1 MIPKGGEVL
10 FVSLLL
16 KDINF
21 CLFDLWVF
29 IFVYIFAYCYCV
41 NKNDTK
47 MKTGKKHIIL
57 YVILLLLVFV
67 SCSDRRTVI
76 GVSQCSDDIWR
87 QKVNREI
94 KIGQYQYKNVD
105 VVFASA
111 DNNGQRQARQI
122 DSLVKA
128 KVDLLVVAPSDVKT
142 VAPAIERAYRAGIP
156 VILYDR
162 RIESTHYTAYIGTDN
177 VAIGK
182 EVADYLAHQLQG
194 RGTVVEITGERGST
208 PVADRHRGFMQGMK
222 AFPQIQVVTLEGD
235 WNLAGA
241 KKLMRQYMDAG
252 KPVDAV
258 FGHNDAEAWGAQQA
272 AKEKNRE
279 KQMLFVGIDGLPG
292 ENQGVDLVDK
302 GVMTASYIYPTK
314 GETIVPLAMNILQGK
329 PYKRMNY
336 FQSALVTAENA
347 KLIDMQYKEI
357 EGQTADLN
365 TIYSSI
371 NEYMKMYRWQKIIS
385 ILAVAVVVLLLIMIF
400 YRRKVR
406 REKEKL
412 NEQRKQMADDKIAF
426 FTNVSHQLRTPL
438 TLVSGPLNRLMQA
451 DNYTEEQKMLLQV
464 VSRNVGQL
472 ETLTADVLNFKE
484 QVDAMNQASTDEA
497 CEKELSQHVLRDSRH
512 QMLLQQ
518 DVEEL
523 STILIVDD
531 NEDIRSYLRVLLAG
545 QYYVIEASDG
555 QNGLRLAKESVPDL
569 IVSDVM
575 MPVMD
580 GLTFCSKIKEDEV
593 TSHIPVILLTA
604 RSDESQRIEGYEH
617 GADAYITKP
626 FNDHLLLVRISNLL
640 QARRQKKN
648 DEAKQ
653 MLSAEDIQTDEPGER
668 MFLERFKKAAK
679 SHIGDAN
686 LRMDDLGSELS
697 LSKVQMYRKVKAL
710 TGKTPAEVLR
720 EMRMQKAYSL
730 LKQTDKTISEVAAE
744 VGFAIPGY
752 FSACFKKQ
760 FGINPTELRD

>member
-1 MIPKGGEVL
+1 
-10 FVSLLL
+10 
-16 KDINF
+16 
-21 CLFDLWVF
+21 
-29 IFVYIFAYCYCV
+29 
-41 NKNDTK
+41 
-47 MKTGKKHIIL
+47 MKTRKKHIIL

-76 GVSQCSDDIWR
+76 GVSQCSDDLWR

-162 RIESTHYTAYIGTDN
+162 MIESTHYTAYIGTDN

-292 ENQGVDLVDK
+292 ENQGVDLVAK

-314 GETIVPLAMNILQGK
+314 GEAIVPLAMNILQGK

-357 EGQTADLN
+357 EGQTVNLN
-365 TIYSSI
+365 AIYSSI
-371 NEYMKMYRWQKIIS
+371 NDYMKMYRWQKIIS

-412 NEQRKQMADDKIAF
+412 NKQRKQMADEKIAF

-451 DNYTEEQKMLLQV
+451 DNYTDEQKMLLQV

-472 ETLTADVLNFKE
+472 ETLTADVLNFKD
-484 QVDAMNQASTDEA
+484 QVDAMNQATADEA
-497 CEKELSQHVLRDSRH
+497 SEKELSQHVLRDSRH

-679 SHIGDAN
+679 LHIGDAN

>member
-1 MIPKGGEVL
+1 M
-10 FVSLLL
+10 
-16 KDINF
+16 
-21 CLFDLWVF
+21 WVF

-76 GVSQCSDDIWR
+76 GVSQCSDDLWR

-162 RIESTHYTAYIGTDN
+162 MIESTHYTAYIGTDN

-292 ENQGVDLVDK
+292 ENQGVDLVAK

-314 GETIVPLAMNILQGK
+314 GEAIVPLAMNILQGK

-336 FQSALVTAENA
+336 FQSALVTGENA

-357 EGQTADLN
+357 EDQTADLN

-371 NEYMKMYRWQKIIS
+371 NEYMKMYRWQKIIN
-385 ILAVAVVVLLLIMIF
+385 ILAVAVVLLLLIMIF

-472 ETLTADVLNFKE
+472 ENLTADVLNFKE
-484 QVDAMNQASTDEA
+484 QVDAMNQASADEA

-523 STILIVDD
+523 STILVVDD

-604 RSDESQRIEGYEH
+604 RSEESQRIEGYEH

-626 FNDHLLLVRISNLL
+626 FSDHLLLVRISNLL
-640 QARRQKKN
+640 QARRQRKN

>member
-1 MIPKGGEVL
+1 
-10 FVSLLL
+10 
-16 KDINF
+16 
-21 CLFDLWVF
+21 
-29 IFVYIFAYCYCV
+29 
-41 NKNDTK
+41 

-57 YVILLLLVFV
+57 YVVLFVAPLV

-122 DSLVKA
+122 DSLVKT

-162 RIESTHYTAYIGTDN
+162 MIESTHYTAYIGTDN

-272 AKEKNRE
+272 AKEKNRD

-314 GETIVPLAMNILQGK
+314 GEAIVPLAMNILQGK

-357 EGQTADLN
+357 EGQTANLN
-365 TIYSSI
+365 AIYSSI
-371 NEYMKMYRWQKIIS
+371 NDYMKMYRWQKIIS

-412 NEQRKQMADDKIAF
+412 NKQRKQMADEKIAF
-426 FTNVSHQLRTPL
+426 FTNASHQLRTPL
-438 TLVSGPLNRLMQA
+438 TLVSGPLSQLMKD
-451 DNYTEEQKMLLQV
+451 DNYTDEQKMLLQV

-472 ETLTADVLNFKE
+472 ETLTADVLNFKD
-484 QVDAMNQASTDEA
+484 QVDVMNLASTDEA
-497 CEKELSQHVLRDSRH
+497 SEKELSQHVLRDSRH

-523 STILIVDD
+523 STILVVDD
-531 NEDIRSYLRVLLAG
+531 NEDIRTYLRVLLSDH
-545 QYYVIEASDG
+545 YYVIEASDG

-604 RSDESQRIEGYEH
+604 RSEESQRIEGYEH
-617 GADAYITKP
+617 GADAYLTKP
-626 FNDHLLLVRISNLL
+626 FSAHLLLARISNLL
-640 QARRQKKN
+640 QARRQRKN
-648 DEAKQ
+648 MDAKNV
-653 MLSAEDIQTDEPGER
+653 LSAEFIQAEAPGER
-668 MFLERFKKAAK
+668 MFLERFKKVAK
-679 SHIGDAN
+679 SHIGNAN

-720 EMRMQKAYSL
+720 EMRMQKPIRS
-730 LKQTDKTISEVAAE
+730 
-744 VGFAIPGY
+744 
-752 FSACFKKQ
+752 
-760 FGINPTELRD
+760 

>member
-1 MIPKGGEVL
+1 
-10 FVSLLL
+10 
-16 KDINF
+16 
-21 CLFDLWVF
+21 
-29 IFVYIFAYCYCV
+29 
-41 NKNDTK
+41 

-76 GVSQCSDDIWR
+76 GVSQCSDDLWR

-162 RIESTHYTAYIGTDN
+162 MIESTHYTAYIGTDN

-272 AKEKNRE
+272 AKEKNSE

-292 ENQGVDLVDK
+292 ENQGVDLVAK

-314 GETIVPLAMNILQGK
+314 GEAIVPLAMNILQGK

-464 VSRNVGQL
+464 VLRNVGQL

-604 RSDESQRIEGYEH
+604 RSEESQRIEGYEH

-626 FNDHLLLVRISNLL
+626 FSDHLLLVRISNLL
-640 QARRQKKN
+640 QARRQRKN

>member
-1 MIPKGGEVL
+1 
-10 FVSLLL
+10 
-16 KDINF
+16 
-21 CLFDLWVF
+21 
-29 IFVYIFAYCYCV
+29 
-41 NKNDTK
+41 
-47 MKTGKKHIIL
+47 MKTRKKHIIL
-57 YVILLLLVFV
+57 YVVLLLLVLV

-162 RIESTHYTAYIGTDN
+162 MIKSTHYTAYIGTDN

-272 AKEKNRE
+272 AKEKNRD

-314 GETIVPLAMNILQGK
+314 GENIVPLAMNILQGK

-357 EGQTADLN
+357 EGQTANLN
-365 TIYSSI
+365 AIYSSI
-371 NEYMKMYRWQKIIS
+371 NDYMKMYRWQKIIS

-484 QVDAMNQASTDEA
+484 QVDAMNQASADEA

-604 RSDESQRIEGYEH
+604 RSEESQRIEGYEH

-626 FNDHLLLVRISNLL
+626 FSDHLLLVRISNLL
-640 QARRQKKN
+640 QARRQRKN
-648 DEAKQ
+648 DEGKQ

>member
-1 MIPKGGEVL
+1 M
-10 FVSLLL
+10 
-16 KDINF
+16 
-21 CLFDLWVF
+21 WVF

-76 GVSQCSDDIWR
+76 GVSQCSDDLWR

-162 RIESTHYTAYIGTDN
+162 MIESTHYTAYIGTDN
-177 VAIGK
+177 VAIGR

-292 ENQGVDLVDK
+292 ENQGVDLVAK

-314 GETIVPLAMNILQGK
+314 GEAIVPLAMNILQGK

-357 EGQTADLN
+357 EDQTADLN

-472 ETLTADVLNFKE
+472 ENLTADVLNFKE
-484 QVDAMNQASTDEA
+484 QVDAMNQASADEA

-604 RSDESQRIEGYEH
+604 RSEESQRIEGYEH

-626 FNDHLLLVRISNLL
+626 FSDHLLLVRISNLL
-640 QARRQKKN
+640 QARRQRKN

>member
-1 MIPKGGEVL
+1 M
-10 FVSLLL
+10 
-16 KDINF
+16 
-21 CLFDLWVF
+21 WVF
-29 IFVYIFAYCYCV
+29 IFVYIFACCYCV

-67 SCSDRRTVI
+67 SCSDRRTMI
-76 GVSQCSDDIWR
+76 GVSQCSDDLWR

-162 RIESTHYTAYIGTDN
+162 MIESTHYTAYIGTDN

-314 GETIVPLAMNILQGK
+314 GEAIVPLAMNILQGK

-357 EGQTADLN
+357 EDQTADLN

-385 ILAVAVVVLLLIMIF
+385 ILAVAVVLLLLIMIF

-484 QVDAMNQASTDEA
+484 YVDAMNQASADEA

-593 TSHIPVILLTA
+593 TSHIPVILLSA
-604 RSDESQRIEGYEH
+604 RSEESQRIEGYEH

-626 FNDHLLLVRISNLL
+626 FSDHLLLVRISNLL
-640 QARRQKKN
+640 QARQQRKN

>member
-1 MIPKGGEVL
+1 
-10 FVSLLL
+10 
-16 KDINF
+16 
-21 CLFDLWVF
+21 
-29 IFVYIFAYCYCV
+29 
-41 NKNDTK
+41 

-57 YVILLLLVFV
+57 YVVLLLLVLV
-67 SCSDRRTVI
+67 SCSNRRTMI

-162 RIESTHYTAYIGTDN
+162 MIESTHYTAYIGTDN

-194 RGTVVEITGERGST
+194 RGTIVEITGERGST
-208 PVADRHRGFMQGMK
+208 PVADRHRGFMQVMK

-292 ENQGVDLVDK
+292 KNQGVDLVDK

-314 GETIVPLAMNILQGK
+314 GEAIVPLAMNILQGK

-357 EGQTADLN
+357 EDQTADLN

-385 ILAVAVVVLLLIMIF
+385 ILAVAVVLLLLIMIF

-472 ETLTADVLNFKE
+472 ETLTVDVLNFKD

-497 CEKELSQHVLRDSRH
+497 SEKELSQHVLRDSRH

-604 RSDESQRIEGYEH
+604 RSEESQRIEGYEH

-626 FNDHLLLVRISNLL
+626 FSDHLLLVRISNLL
-640 QARRQKKN
+640 QARRQRKN
-648 DEAKQ
+648 DEGKQ

>member
-1 MIPKGGEVL
+1 
-10 FVSLLL
+10 
-16 KDINF
+16 
-21 CLFDLWVF
+21 
-29 IFVYIFAYCYCV
+29 
-41 NKNDTK
+41 

-122 DSLVKA
+122 DSLVNA

-162 RIESTHYTAYIGTDN
+162 MIESTHYTAYIGTDN

-292 ENQGVDLVDK
+292 ENQGVDLVAK

-357 EGQTADLN
+357 EDQTADLN
-365 TIYSSI
+365 TIYLSI
-371 NEYMKMYRWQKIIS
+371 NEYMKMYRWQKIIN

-472 ETLTADVLNFKE
+472 ENLTADVLNFKE
-484 QVDAMNQASTDEA
+484 QVDAMNQASADEA

-604 RSDESQRIEGYEH
+604 RSEESQRIEGYEH

-626 FNDHLLLVRISNLL
+626 FSDHLLLVRISNLL
-640 QARRQKKN
+640 QARRQRKN

>member
-1 MIPKGGEVL
+1 M
-10 FVSLLL
+10 
-16 KDINF
+16 
-21 CLFDLWVF
+21 WVF

-76 GVSQCSDDIWR
+76 GVSQCSDDLWR
-87 QKVNREI
+87 QKVNCEI

-162 RIESTHYTAYIGTDN
+162 MIESTHYTAYIGTDN
-177 VAIGK
+177 VAIGR

-241 KKLMRQYMDAG
+241 KKLMLQYMDAG

-292 ENQGVDLVDK
+292 ENQGVDLVAK

-314 GETIVPLAMNILQGK
+314 GEAIVPLAMNILQGK

-357 EGQTADLN
+357 EDQTADLN

-371 NEYMKMYRWQKIIS
+371 NEYMKMYRWQKIIN
-385 ILAVAVVVLLLIMIF
+385 ILAVAVVLLLLIMIF

-484 QVDAMNQASTDEA
+484 QVDAMNQASADEA

-604 RSDESQRIEGYEH
+604 RSEESQRIEGYEH

-626 FNDHLLLVRISNLL
+626 FSDHLLLVRISNLL
-640 QARRQKKN
+640 QARRQRKN

>member
-1 MIPKGGEVL
+1 M
-10 FVSLLL
+10 
-16 KDINF
+16 
-21 CLFDLWVF
+21 WAF

-57 YVILLLLVFV
+57 YVVLLLLVLV

-122 DSLVKA
+122 DSLVKT

-162 RIESTHYTAYIGTDN
+162 MIESTHYTAYIGTDN

-272 AKEKNRE
+272 AKEKNRD
-279 KQMLFVGIDGLPG
+279 KQILFVGIDGLPG

-314 GETIVPLAMNILQGK
+314 GEAIVPLAMNILQGK

-357 EGQTADLN
+357 EGQTVNLN
-365 TIYSSI
+365 AIYSSI
-371 NEYMKMYRWQKIIS
+371 NDYMKMYRWQKIIS

-412 NEQRKQMADDKIAF
+412 NKQRKQMADEKIAF

-472 ETLTADVLNFKE
+472 ETLTADVLNFKD
-484 QVDAMNQASTDEA
+484 QVDAMNQATADEA
-497 CEKELSQHVLRDSRH
+497 SEKELSQHVLRDSRH

-604 RSDESQRIEGYEH
+604 RSDES
-617 GADAYITKP
+617 
-626 FNDHLLLVRISNLL
+626 
-640 QARRQKKN
+640 
-648 DEAKQ
+648 
-653 MLSAEDIQTDEPGER
+653 
-668 MFLERFKKAAK
+668 
-679 SHIGDAN
+679 
-686 LRMDDLGSELS
+686 
-697 LSKVQMYRKVKAL
+697 
-710 TGKTPAEVLR
+710 
-720 EMRMQKAYSL
+720 
-730 LKQTDKTISEVAAE
+730 
-744 VGFAIPGY
+744 
-752 FSACFKKQ
+752 
-760 FGINPTELRD
+760 

>member
-1 MIPKGGEVL
+1 M
-10 FVSLLL
+10 
-16 KDINF
+16 
-21 CLFDLWVF
+21 WVF

-47 MKTGKKHIIL
+47 MKTGKKHTIL
-57 YVILLLLVFV
+57 YVVLLLLVLV

-122 DSLVKA
+122 DSLVKT

-162 RIESTHYTAYIGTDN
+162 MIESTHYTAYIGTDN

-252 KPVDAV
+252 KPVDAA

-272 AKEKNRE
+272 AKEKNRD

-314 GETIVPLAMNILQGK
+314 GEAIVPLAMNILQGK

-357 EGQTADLN
+357 EGQTVNLN
-365 TIYSSI
+365 AIYSSI
-371 NEYMKMYRWQKIIS
+371 NDYMKMYRWQKIIN

-412 NEQRKQMADDKIAF
+412 NKQRKQMADEKIAF

-472 ETLTADVLNFKE
+472 ETLTADVLNFKD
-484 QVDAMNQASTDEA
+484 QVDAMNQATADEA
-497 CEKELSQHVLRDSRH
+497 SEKELSQHVLRDSRH

-679 SHIGDAN
+679 LHIGDAN

-710 TGKTPAEVLR
+710 TGKTPAEVL
-720 EMRMQKAYSL
+720 
-730 LKQTDKTISEVAAE
+730 
-744 VGFAIPGY
+744 
-752 FSACFKKQ
+752 
-760 FGINPTELRD
+760 

>member
-1 MIPKGGEVL
+1 M
-10 FVSLLL
+10 
-16 KDINF
+16 
-21 CLFDLWVF
+21 WVF
-29 IFVYIFAYCYCV
+29 IFVYIFACCYCV

-76 GVSQCSDDIWR
+76 GVSQCSDDLWR

-162 RIESTHYTAYIGTDN
+162 MIESTHYTAYIGTDN
-177 VAIGK
+177 VAIGR
-182 EVADYLAHQLQG
+182 EVADYLAHQLKG
-194 RGTVVEITGERGST
+194 RGMVVEITGERGST

-357 EGQTADLN
+357 EGQTVNLN
-365 TIYSSI
+365 AIYSSI
-371 NEYMKMYRWQKIIS
+371 NDYMKMYRWQKIIS

-451 DNYTEEQKMLLQV
+451 DNYTEEQQMLLQV

-604 RSDESQRIEGYEH
+604 RSEESQRIEGYEH

-626 FNDHLLLVRISNLL
+626 FSDHLLLVRISNLL
-640 QARRQKKN
+640 QARRQRKN
-648 DEAKQ
+648 DEGKQ

-720 EMRMQKAYSL
+720 EMRMQKA
-730 LKQTDKTISEVAAE
+730 
-744 VGFAIPGY
+744 
-752 FSACFKKQ
+752 
-760 FGINPTELRD
+760 

>member
-1 MIPKGGEVL
+1 
-10 FVSLLL
+10 
-16 KDINF
+16 
-21 CLFDLWVF
+21 
-29 IFVYIFAYCYCV
+29 
-41 NKNDTK
+41 

-57 YVILLLLVFV
+57 YVVLLLLVLV

-122 DSLVKA
+122 DSLVKT

-162 RIESTHYTAYIGTDN
+162 MIESTHYTAYIGTDN

-272 AKEKNRE
+272 AKEKNRD
-279 KQMLFVGIDGLPG
+279 KQILFVGIDGLPG

-314 GETIVPLAMNILQGK
+314 GEAIVPLAMNILQGK

-357 EGQTADLN
+357 EGQTVNLN
-365 TIYSSI
+365 AIYSSI
-371 NEYMKMYRWQKIIS
+371 NDYMKMYRWQKIIS

-412 NEQRKQMADDKIAF
+412 NKQRKQMADEKIAF

-451 DNYTEEQKMLLQV
+451 DNYTDEQKMLLQV

-472 ETLTADVLNFKE
+472 ETLTADVLNFKD
-484 QVDAMNQASTDEA
+484 QVDAMNQATADEA
-497 CEKELSQHVLRDSRH
+497 SEKELSQHVLRDSRH

-523 STILIVDD
+523 STILVVDD

-668 MFLERFKKAAK
+668 MFLERFKKVAK
-679 SHIGDAN
+679 SHIGNAN

-744 VGFAIPGY
+744 GGFAIPGY

>member
-1 MIPKGGEVL
+1 
-10 FVSLLL
+10 
-16 KDINF
+16 
-21 CLFDLWVF
+21 
-29 IFVYIFAYCYCV
+29 
-41 NKNDTK
+41 

-57 YVILLLLVFV
+57 YVILLLLVLV

-122 DSLVKA
+122 DSLVKT

-162 RIESTHYTAYIGTDN
+162 MIESTHYTAYIGTDN

-272 AKEKNRE
+272 AKEKNRD

-314 GETIVPLAMNILQGK
+314 GEAIVPLAMNILQGK

-357 EGQTADLN
+357 EDQTADLN
-365 TIYSSI
+365 TIYLSI

-412 NEQRKQMADDKIAF
+412 NKQRKQMADEKIAF
-426 FTNVSHQLRTPL
+426 FTNASHQLRTPL
-438 TLVSGPLNRLMQA
+438 TLVSGPLSQLMKD
-451 DNYTEEQKMLLQV
+451 DNFTDEQKMLLQV
-464 VSRNVGQL
+464 VTRNVKQL
-472 ETLTADVLNFKE
+472 ENLTTDVLNFKD
-484 QVDAMNQASTDEA
+484 QVDVMNQASTDEA
-497 CEKELSQHVLRDSRH
+497 SEKELSQHVLRDSRH

-523 STILIVDD
+523 STILVVDD
-531 NEDIRSYLRVLLAG
+531 NEDIRTYLRVLLSDH
-545 QYYVIEASDG
+545 YYVIEASDG

-604 RSDESQRIEGYEH
+604 RSEESQRIEGYEH
-617 GADAYITKP
+617 GADAYLTKP
-626 FNDHLLLVRISNLL
+626 FSAHLLLARISNLL
-640 QARRQKKN
+640 QARRQRKN
-648 DEAKQ
+648 MDAKNV
-653 MLSAEDIQTDEPGER
+653 LSAEFIQAEAPGER
-668 MFLERFKKAAK
+668 MFLERFKKVAK
-679 SHIGDAN
+679 SHIGNAN

-730 LKQTDKTISEVAAE
+730 LKQTDKTISEVADRKS
-744 VGFAIPGY
+744 VV
-752 FSACFKKQ
+752 
-760 FGINPTELRD
+760 

>member
-1 MIPKGGEVL
+1 
-10 FVSLLL
+10 
-16 KDINF
+16 
-21 CLFDLWVF
+21 
-29 IFVYIFAYCYCV
+29 
-41 NKNDTK
+41 

-76 GVSQCSDDIWR
+76 GVSQCSDDLWR

-162 RIESTHYTAYIGTDN
+162 MIESTHYTAYIGTDN

-314 GETIVPLAMNILQGK
+314 GEAIVPLAMNILQGK

-336 FQSALVTAENA
+336 FQSAFVTAENA

-357 EGQTADLN
+357 EDQTADLN

-385 ILAVAVVVLLLIMIF
+385 ILAVAVVLLLLIMIF

-464 VSRNVGQL
+464 VMRNVGQL

-484 QVDAMNQASTDEA
+484 QVDAMNQASADEA

-518 DVEEL
+518 DVEEQ

-604 RSDESQRIEGYEH
+604 RSEESQRIEGYEH

-626 FNDHLLLVRISNLL
+626 FSDHLLLVRISNLL
-640 QARRQKKN
+640 QVRRQRKN

>member
-1 MIPKGGEVL
+1 
-10 FVSLLL
+10 
-16 KDINF
+16 
-21 CLFDLWVF
+21 
-29 IFVYIFAYCYCV
+29 
-41 NKNDTK
+41 

-57 YVILLLLVFV
+57 YVVLLLLVLV

-122 DSLVKA
+122 DSLVKT

-142 VAPAIERAYRAGIP
+142 VAPAIERAYCAGIP

-162 RIESTHYTAYIGTDN
+162 MIESTHYTAYIGTDN

-272 AKEKNRE
+272 AKEKNRD

-314 GETIVPLAMNILQGK
+314 GEAIVPLAMNILQGK

-357 EGQTADLN
+357 EGQTANLN
-365 TIYSSI
+365 AIYSSI
-371 NEYMKMYRWQKIIS
+371 NDYMKMYRWQKIIS

-412 NEQRKQMADDKIAF
+412 NKQRKQMADEKIAF

-604 RSDESQRIEGYEH
+604 RSEESQRIEGYEH

-626 FNDHLLLVRISNLL
+626 FSDHLLLVRISNLL
-640 QARRQKKN
+640 QARRQRKN
-648 DEAKQ
+648 DEGKQ

>member
-1 MIPKGGEVL
+1 M
-10 FVSLLL
+10 
-16 KDINF
+16 
-21 CLFDLWVF
+21 WVF

-76 GVSQCSDDIWR
+76 GVSQCSDDLWR

-162 RIESTHYTAYIGTDN
+162 MIESTHYTAYIGTDN
-177 VAIGK
+177 VAIGR

-279 KQMLFVGIDGLPG
+279 KHMLFVGIDGLPG
-292 ENQGVDLVDK
+292 ENQGVDLVAK

-314 GETIVPLAMNILQGK
+314 GEAIVPLAMNILQGK

-484 QVDAMNQASTDEA
+484 QVDAMNQASADEA

-604 RSDESQRIEGYEH
+604 RSEESQRIEGYEH

-626 FNDHLLLVRISNLL
+626 FSDHLLLVRISNLL
-640 QARRQKKN
+640 QARRQRKN
-648 DEAKQ
+648 DETKQ

>member
-1 MIPKGGEVL
+1 M
-10 FVSLLL
+10 
-16 KDINF
+16 
-21 CLFDLWVF
+21 WVF
-29 IFVYIFAYCYCV
+29 IFVYIFACCYCV

-57 YVILLLLVFV
+57 YVVLLLLVLV

-162 RIESTHYTAYIGTDN
+162 MIESTHYTAYIGTDN

-272 AKEKNRE
+272 AKDKNRE
-279 KQMLFVGIDGLPG
+279 KQMLFVGIDGLSG

-314 GETIVPLAMNILQGK
+314 GEAIVPLAMNILQGK

-357 EGQTADLN
+357 EDLTADLN

-385 ILAVAVVVLLLIMIF
+385 ILAVAVVLLLLIMIF

-464 VSRNVGQL
+464 VLRNVGQL

-484 QVDAMNQASTDEA
+484 QVDAMNQASADEA

-604 RSDESQRIEGYEH
+604 RSEESQRIEGYEH

-626 FNDHLLLVRISNLL
+626 FSDHLLLVRISNLL

-648 DEAKQ
+648 DEGKQ

>member
-1 MIPKGGEVL
+1 
-10 FVSLLL
+10 
-16 KDINF
+16 
-21 CLFDLWVF
+21 
-29 IFVYIFAYCYCV
+29 
-41 NKNDTK
+41 

-76 GVSQCSDDIWR
+76 GVSQCSDDLWR

-128 KVDLLVVAPSDVKT
+128 KVNLLVVAPSDVKT

-162 RIESTHYTAYIGTDN
+162 MIESTHYTAYIGTDN
-177 VAIGK
+177 VAIGR

-292 ENQGVDLVDK
+292 ENQGVDLVAK

-314 GETIVPLAMNILQGK
+314 GEAIVPLAMNILQGK

-357 EGQTADLN
+357 EDQTADLN

-371 NEYMKMYRWQKIIS
+371 NEYMKMYRWQKIIN
-385 ILAVAVVVLLLIMIF
+385 ILAVAVVLLLLIMIF

-484 QVDAMNQASTDEA
+484 QVDAMNQASADEA

-604 RSDESQRIEGYEH
+604 RSEESQRIEGYEH

-626 FNDHLLLVRISNLL
+626 FSDHLLLVRISNLL

>member
-1 MIPKGGEVL
+1 
-10 FVSLLL
+10 
-16 KDINF
+16 
-21 CLFDLWVF
+21 
-29 IFVYIFAYCYCV
+29 
-41 NKNDTK
+41 

-76 GVSQCSDDIWR
+76 GVSQCSDDLWR

-162 RIESTHYTAYIGTDN
+162 MIESTHYTAYIGTDN
-177 VAIGK
+177 VAIGR
-182 EVADYLAHQLQG
+182 EVADYLAHQLKG
-194 RGTVVEITGERGST
+194 RGMVVEITGERGST

-272 AKEKNRE
+272 AKEKNRD

-314 GETIVPLAMNILQGK
+314 GENIVPLAMNILQGK

-357 EGQTADLN
+357 EDQTADLN

-385 ILAVAVVVLLLIMIF
+385 ILAVAVVLLLLIMIF

-464 VSRNVGQL
+464 VLRNVGQL

-484 QVDAMNQASTDEA
+484 QVDAMNQASADEA

-555 QNGLRLAKESVPDL
+555 QNGMRLAKESVPDL

-604 RSDESQRIEGYEH
+604 RSEESQRIEGYEH

-626 FNDHLLLVRISNLL
+626 FSDHLLLVRISNLL
-640 QARRQKKN
+640 QARRQRKN

>member
-1 MIPKGGEVL
+1 M
-10 FVSLLL
+10 
-16 KDINF
+16 
-21 CLFDLWVF
+21 WVF
-29 IFVYIFAYCYCV
+29 IFVYIFACCYCV

-67 SCSDRRTVI
+67 SCSDRHTVI
-76 GVSQCSDDIWR
+76 GVSQCSDDLWR

-162 RIESTHYTAYIGTDN
+162 MIESTHYTAYIGTDN

-272 AKEKNRE
+272 AKEKNRD

-314 GETIVPLAMNILQGK
+314 GEAIVPLAMNILQGK

-357 EGQTADLN
+357 EGQTANLN
-365 TIYSSI
+365 AIYSSI
-371 NEYMKMYRWQKIIS
+371 NDYMKMYRWQKIIS
-385 ILAVAVVVLLLIMIF
+385 ILAVAVVLLLLIMIF

-412 NEQRKQMADDKIAF
+412 NKQRKQMADDKIAF

-464 VSRNVGQL
+464 VLRNVGQL

-497 CEKELSQHVLRDSRH
+497 CEKELSQHVLCDSRH

-604 RSDESQRIEGYEH
+604 RSEESQRIEGYEH

-626 FNDHLLLVRISNLL
+626 FSDHLLLVRISNLL
-640 QARRQKKN
+640 QARRQRKN
-648 DEAKQ
+648 DEGKQ

>member
-1 MIPKGGEVL
+1 M
-10 FVSLLL
+10 
-16 KDINF
+16 
-21 CLFDLWVF
+21 WVF
-29 IFVYIFAYCYCV
+29 IFVYIFACCYCV

-47 MKTGKKHIIL
+47 MKTRKKHIIL

-76 GVSQCSDDIWR
+76 GVSQCSDDLWR

-162 RIESTHYTAYIGTDN
+162 MIESTHYTAYIGTDN
-177 VAIGK
+177 VAIGR
-182 EVADYLAHQLQG
+182 EVADYLAHQLKG
-194 RGTVVEITGERGST
+194 RGMVVEITGERGST

-314 GETIVPLAMNILQGK
+314 GEAIVPLAMNILQGK

-357 EGQTADLN
+357 EDQTADLN

-371 NEYMKMYRWQKIIS
+371 NDYMKMYRWQKIIS
-385 ILAVAVVVLLLIMIF
+385 ILAVAVVLLLLIMIF

-484 QVDAMNQASTDEA
+484 QVDAMNQASADEA

-531 NEDIRSYLRVLLAG
+531 NEDIRSYLRVLLAS

-604 RSDESQRIEGYEH
+604 RSEESQRIEGYEH

-626 FNDHLLLVRISNLL
+626 FSDHLLLVRISNLL
-640 QARRQKKN
+640 QARRQRKN

>member
-1 MIPKGGEVL
+1 
-10 FVSLLL
+10 
-16 KDINF
+16 
-21 CLFDLWVF
+21 
-29 IFVYIFAYCYCV
+29 
-41 NKNDTK
+41 

-76 GVSQCSDDIWR
+76 GVSQCSDDLWR

-111 DNNGQRQARQI
+111 GNNGQRQARQI

-162 RIESTHYTAYIGTDN
+162 MIESTHYTAYIGTDN

-194 RGTVVEITGERGST
+194 RGTIVEITGERGST

-314 GETIVPLAMNILQGK
+314 GEAIVPLAMNILQGK

-357 EGQTADLN
+357 EDQTADLN

-385 ILAVAVVVLLLIMIF
+385 ILAVAVVLLLLIMIF

-464 VSRNVGQL
+464 VMRNVGQL

-604 RSDESQRIEGYEH
+604 RSEESQRIEGYEH

-626 FNDHLLLVRISNLL
+626 FSDHLLLVRISNLL

>member
-1 MIPKGGEVL
+1 
-10 FVSLLL
+10 
-16 KDINF
+16 
-21 CLFDLWVF
+21 
-29 IFVYIFAYCYCV
+29 
-41 NKNDTK
+41 

-57 YVILLLLVFV
+57 YVVLLLLVLV

-122 DSLVKA
+122 DSLVKT

-162 RIESTHYTAYIGTDN
+162 MIESTHYTAYIGTDN

-272 AKEKNRE
+272 AKEKNRD

-314 GETIVPLAMNILQGK
+314 GEAIVPLAMNILQGK

-357 EGQTADLN
+357 EDQTADLN
-365 TIYSSI
+365 TIYLSI

-412 NEQRKQMADDKIAF
+412 NKRKQMADEKIAF

-438 TLVSGPLNRLMQA
+438 TLVSGPLSQLMKD
-451 DNYTEEQKMLLQV
+451 DNFTDEQKMLLQV
-464 VSRNVGQL
+464 VTRNVKQL
-472 ETLTADVLNFKE
+472 ENLTTDVLNFKD
-484 QVDAMNQASTDEA
+484 QVDVMNQASTDA
-497 CEKELSQHVLRDSRH
+497 ASEKELSQHVLRDSRH

-523 STILIVDD
+523 STILVVDD
-531 NEDIRSYLRVLLAG
+531 NEDIRTYLRVLLSDH
-545 QYYVIEASDG
+545 YYVIEASDG

-604 RSDESQRIEGYEH
+604 RSEESQRIEGYEH
-617 GADAYITKP
+617 GADAYLTKP
-626 FNDHLLLVRISNLL
+626 FSAHLLLARISNLL
-640 QARRQKKN
+640 QARRQRKN
-648 DEAKQ
+648 MDAKNV
-653 MLSAEDIQTDEPGER
+653 LSAEFIQAEAPGER
-668 MFLERFKKAAK
+668 MFLERFKKVAK
-679 SHIGDAN
+679 SHIGNAN

-760 FGINPTELRD
+760 FGINPTELRN

>member
-1 MIPKGGEVL
+1 
-10 FVSLLL
+10 
-16 KDINF
+16 
-21 CLFDLWVF
+21 
-29 IFVYIFAYCYCV
+29 
-41 NKNDTK
+41 

-76 GVSQCSDDIWR
+76 GVSQCSDDLWR

-162 RIESTHYTAYIGTDN
+162 MIESTHYTAYIGTDN
-177 VAIGK
+177 VAIGR

-292 ENQGVDLVDK
+292 ENQGVDLVAK

-314 GETIVPLAMNILQGK
+314 GEAIVPLAMNILQGK

-371 NEYMKMYRWQKIIS
+371 NEYMKMYRWQKIIN

-484 QVDAMNQASTDEA
+484 QVDAMNQASADEA

-604 RSDESQRIEGYEH
+604 RSEESQRIEGYEH

-626 FNDHLLLVRISNLL
+626 FSDHLLLVRISNLL
-640 QARRQKKN
+640 QARRQRKN

>member
-1 MIPKGGEVL
+1 
-10 FVSLLL
+10 
-16 KDINF
+16 
-21 CLFDLWVF
+21 
-29 IFVYIFAYCYCV
+29 
-41 NKNDTK
+41 

-76 GVSQCSDDIWR
+76 GVSQCSDDLWR

-122 DSLVKA
+122 DSLVKT

-162 RIESTHYTAYIGTDN
+162 MIESTHYTAYIGTDN

-357 EGQTADLN
+357 EDQTADLN

-464 VSRNVGQL
+464 VLRNVGQL
-472 ETLTADVLNFKE
+472 ETLTADVLNFKD
-484 QVDAMNQASTDEA
+484 QVDVMNQASTDEA
-497 CEKELSQHVLRDSRH
+497 SEKELSQHVLRDSRH

-604 RSDESQRIEGYEH
+604 RSEESQRIEGYEH

-626 FNDHLLLVRISNLL
+626 FSDHLLLVRISNLL
-640 QARRQKKN
+640 QARRQRKN
-648 DEAKQ
+648 DEGKQ

>member
-1 MIPKGGEVL
+1 M
-10 FVSLLL
+10 SLLL

-29 IFVYIFAYCYCV
+29 IFVYIFACCYCV

-76 GVSQCSDDIWR
+76 GVSQCSDDLWR

-162 RIESTHYTAYIGTDN
+162 MIESTHYTAYIGTDN

-464 VSRNVGQL
+464 VLRNVGQL

-484 QVDAMNQASTDEA
+484 QVDAMNQASADEA

-604 RSDESQRIEGYEH
+604 RSEESQRIEGYEH

-626 FNDHLLLVRISNLL
+626 FSDHLLLVRISNLL
-640 QARRQKKN
+640 QARRQRKN

>member
-1 MIPKGGEVL
+1 M
-10 FVSLLL
+10 
-16 KDINF
+16 
-21 CLFDLWVF
+21 WVF

-76 GVSQCSDDIWR
+76 GVSQCSDDLWR

-162 RIESTHYTAYIGTDN
+162 MIESTHYTAYIGTDN

-241 KKLMRQYMDAG
+241 KKLMRQYMDAS

-357 EGQTADLN
+357 EGQTVNLN
-365 TIYSSI
+365 AIYSSI
-371 NEYMKMYRWQKIIS
+371 NDYMKMYRWQKIIS

-412 NEQRKQMADDKIAF
+412 NKQRKQMADEKIAF

>member
-1 MIPKGGEVL
+1 M
-10 FVSLLL
+10 
-16 KDINF
+16 
-21 CLFDLWVF
+21 WVF

-76 GVSQCSDDIWR
+76 GVSQCSDDLWR

-162 RIESTHYTAYIGTDN
+162 MIESTHYTAYIGTDN

-194 RGTVVEITGERGST
+194 RGTIVEITGERGST

-314 GETIVPLAMNILQGK
+314 GEAIVPLAMNILQGK

-357 EGQTADLN
+357 EDQTADLN

-385 ILAVAVVVLLLIMIF
+385 ILAVAVVLLLLIMIF

-451 DNYTEEQKMLLQV
+451 DNYTDEQKMLLQV

-472 ETLTADVLNFKE
+472 ETLTADVLNFKD
-484 QVDAMNQASTDEA
+484 QVDAMNQATADEA

-679 SHIGDAN
+679 LHIGDAN
-686 LRMDDLGSELS
+686 LRMDD
-697 LSKVQMYRKVKAL
+697 
-710 TGKTPAEVLR
+710 
-720 EMRMQKAYSL
+720 
-730 LKQTDKTISEVAAE
+730 
-744 VGFAIPGY
+744 
-752 FSACFKKQ
+752 
-760 FGINPTELRD
+760 

>member
-1 MIPKGGEVL
+1 
-10 FVSLLL
+10 
-16 KDINF
+16 
-21 CLFDLWVF
+21 
-29 IFVYIFAYCYCV
+29 
-41 NKNDTK
+41 

-76 GVSQCSDDIWR
+76 GVSQCSDDLWR

-162 RIESTHYTAYIGTDN
+162 MIESTHYTAYIGTDN

-314 GETIVPLAMNILQGK
+314 GEAIVPLAMNILQGK

-357 EGQTADLN
+357 EGQTANLN
-365 TIYSSI
+365 AIYSSI
-371 NEYMKMYRWQKIIS
+371 NDYMKMYRWQKIIS

-412 NEQRKQMADDKIAF
+412 NKQRKQMADDKIAF

-464 VSRNVGQL
+464 VLRNVGQL
-472 ETLTADVLNFKE
+472 EALTADVLNFKE
-484 QVDAMNQASTDEA
+484 QVDAMNQASADEA

-604 RSDESQRIEGYEH
+604 RSEESQRIEGYEH

-626 FNDHLLLVRISNLL
+626 FSDHLLLVRISNLL
-640 QARRQKKN
+640 QARRQRKN

>member
-1 MIPKGGEVL
+1 M
-10 FVSLLL
+10 
-16 KDINF
+16 
-21 CLFDLWVF
+21 FDLWVF

-41 NKNDTK
+41 NKNETK

-76 GVSQCSDDIWR
+76 GVSQCSDDLWR

-162 RIESTHYTAYIGTDN
+162 MIESTHYTAYIGTDN

-272 AKEKNRE
+272 AKEKNSE

-292 ENQGVDLVDK
+292 ENQGVDLVAK

-314 GETIVPLAMNILQGK
+314 GEAIVPLAMNILQGK

-464 VSRNVGQL
+464 VLRNVGQL

-604 RSDESQRIEGYEH
+604 RSEESQRIEGYEH

-626 FNDHLLLVRISNLL
+626 FSDHLLLVRISNLL
-640 QARRQKKN
+640 QARRQRKN

>member
-1 MIPKGGEVL
+1 M
-10 FVSLLL
+10 
-16 KDINF
+16 
-21 CLFDLWVF
+21 WVF
-29 IFVYIFAYCYCV
+29 IFVYIFACCYCV

-76 GVSQCSDDIWR
+76 GVSQCSDDLWR

-162 RIESTHYTAYIGTDN
+162 MIESTHYTAYIGTDN

-292 ENQGVDLVDK
+292 ENQGVDLVGK

-314 GETIVPLAMNILQGK
+314 GETIVPLAMNILQSK

-357 EGQTADLN
+357 EDQTADLN

-371 NEYMKMYRWQKIIS
+371 NEYMKMYRWQKIIN

-545 QYYVIEASDG
+545 LYYVIEASDG

-604 RSDESQRIEGYEH
+604 RSEESQRIEGYEH

-626 FNDHLLLVRISNLL
+626 FSDHLLLVRISNLL
-640 QARRQKKN
+640 QARRQRKN

>member
-1 MIPKGGEVL
+1 
-10 FVSLLL
+10 
-16 KDINF
+16 
-21 CLFDLWVF
+21 
-29 IFVYIFAYCYCV
+29 
-41 NKNDTK
+41 
-47 MKTGKKHIIL
+47 MKTGKKHTIL
-57 YVILLLLVFV
+57 YVVLLLLVLV

-122 DSLVKA
+122 DSLVKT

-162 RIESTHYTAYIGTDN
+162 MIESTHYTAYIGTDN

-252 KPVDAV
+252 KPVDAA

-272 AKEKNRE
+272 AKEKNRD

-314 GETIVPLAMNILQGK
+314 GEAIVPLAMNILQGK

-357 EGQTADLN
+357 EGQTVNLN
-365 TIYSSI
+365 AIYSSI
-371 NEYMKMYRWQKIIS
+371 NDYMKMYRWQKIIN

-412 NEQRKQMADDKIAF
+412 NKQRKQMADEKIAF

-472 ETLTADVLNFKE
+472 ETLTADVLNFKD
-484 QVDAMNQASTDEA
+484 QVDAMNQATADEA
-497 CEKELSQHVLRDSRH
+497 SEKELSQHVLRDSRH

-679 SHIGDAN
+679 LHIGDAN

-710 TGKTPAEVLR
+710 TGKTPAEVL
-720 EMRMQKAYSL
+720 
-730 LKQTDKTISEVAAE
+730 
-744 VGFAIPGY
+744 
-752 FSACFKKQ
+752 
-760 FGINPTELRD
+760 

>member
-1 MIPKGGEVL
+1 
-10 FVSLLL
+10 
-16 KDINF
+16 
-21 CLFDLWVF
+21 
-29 IFVYIFAYCYCV
+29 
-41 NKNDTK
+41 

-57 YVILLLLVFV
+57 YVILLLLVLV

-122 DSLVKA
+122 DSLVKT

-162 RIESTHYTAYIGTDN
+162 MIESTHYSAYIGTDN

-272 AKEKNRE
+272 AKEKNRD

-302 GVMTASYIYPTK
+302 GVMTALYIYPTK
-314 GETIVPLAMNILQGK
+314 GEAIVPLAMNILQGK

-357 EGQTADLN
+357 EDQTADLN
-365 TIYSSI
+365 TIYLSI

-412 NEQRKQMADDKIAF
+412 NKQRMQMADEKIAF
-426 FTNVSHQLRTPL
+426 FTNASHQLRTPL
-438 TLVSGPLNRLMQA
+438 TLVSGPLSQLMKD
-451 DNYTEEQKMLLQV
+451 DNYTDEQKMLLQV

-472 ETLTADVLNFKE
+472 ETLTADVLNFKD
-484 QVDAMNQASTDEA
+484 QVDVMNQASTDEA
-497 CEKELSQHVLRDSRH
+497 SEKELSQHVLRDSRH

-523 STILIVDD
+523 STILVVDD
-531 NEDIRSYLRVLLAG
+531 NEDIRTYLRVLLSDH
-545 QYYVIEASDG
+545 YYVIEASDG

-593 TSHIPVILLTA
+593 TSHIPV
-604 RSDESQRIEGYEH
+604 H
-617 GADAYITKP
+617 
-626 FNDHLLLVRISNLL
+626 
-640 QARRQKKN
+640 
-648 DEAKQ
+648 
-653 MLSAEDIQTDEPGER
+653 
-668 MFLERFKKAAK
+668 
-679 SHIGDAN
+679 
-686 LRMDDLGSELS
+686 
-697 LSKVQMYRKVKAL
+697 
-710 TGKTPAEVLR
+710 
-720 EMRMQKAYSL
+720 
-730 LKQTDKTISEVAAE
+730 
-744 VGFAIPGY
+744 
-752 FSACFKKQ
+752 
-760 FGINPTELRD
+760 

>member
-1 MIPKGGEVL
+1 M
-10 FVSLLL
+10 
-16 KDINF
+16 
-21 CLFDLWVF
+21 WVF

-76 GVSQCSDDIWR
+76 GVSQCSDDLWR

-162 RIESTHYTAYIGTDN
+162 MIESTHYTAYIGTDN

-292 ENQGVDLVDK
+292 ENQGVDLVAK

-314 GETIVPLAMNILQGK
+314 GEAIVPLAMNILQGK

-357 EGQTADLN
+357 EDQTADLN

-371 NEYMKMYRWQKIIS
+371 NEYMKMYRWQKIIN
-385 ILAVAVVVLLLIMIF
+385 ILAVAVVLLLLIMIF

-484 QVDAMNQASTDEA
+484 QVDAMNQASADEA

-604 RSDESQRIEGYEH
+604 RSEESQRIEGYEH

-626 FNDHLLLVRISNLL
+626 FSDHLLLVRISNLL
-640 QARRQKKN
+640 QARRQRKN

>member
-1 MIPKGGEVL
+1 MTKGGEVL

-76 GVSQCSDDIWR
+76 GVSQCSDDLWR

-162 RIESTHYTAYIGTDN
+162 MIESTHYTAYIGTDN

-272 AKEKNRE
+272 AKEKNRD
-279 KQMLFVGIDGLPG
+279 KQILFVGIDGLPG

-357 EGQTADLN
+357 EGQTVNLN
-365 TIYSSI
+365 AIYSSI
-371 NEYMKMYRWQKIIS
+371 NDYMKMYRWQKIIS

-484 QVDAMNQASTDEA
+484 QVDAMNQASIDEA

-640 QARRQKKN
+640 QARRQRKN

>member
-1 MIPKGGEVL
+1 
-10 FVSLLL
+10 
-16 KDINF
+16 
-21 CLFDLWVF
+21 
-29 IFVYIFAYCYCV
+29 
-41 NKNDTK
+41 

-57 YVILLLLVFV
+57 YVVLLLLVLV

-122 DSLVKA
+122 DSLVKT

-162 RIESTHYTAYIGTDN
+162 MIESTHYTAYIGTDN

-194 RGTVVEITGERGST
+194 WGTVVEITGERGST

-272 AKEKNRE
+272 AKEKNRD
-279 KQMLFVGIDGLPG
+279 KQILFVGIDGLPG

-314 GETIVPLAMNILQGK
+314 GEAIVPLAMNILQGK

-357 EGQTADLN
+357 EGQTVNLN
-365 TIYSSI
+365 AIYSSI
-371 NEYMKMYRWQKIIS
+371 NDYMKMYRWQKIIS

-412 NEQRKQMADDKIAF
+412 NKQRKQMADEKIAF

-472 ETLTADVLNFKE
+472 ETLTADVLNFKD
-484 QVDAMNQASTDEA
+484 QVDAMNQATADEA
-497 CEKELSQHVLRDSRH
+497 SEKELSQHVLRDSRH

-523 STILIVDD
+523 STILVVDD

-580 GLTFCSKIKEDEV
+580 DSPSV
-593 TSHIPVILLTA
+593 R
-604 RSDESQRIEGYEH
+604 RS
-617 GADAYITKP
+617 
-626 FNDHLLLVRISNLL
+626 
-640 QARRQKKN
+640 RR
-648 DEAKQ
+648 
-653 MLSAEDIQTDEPGER
+653 
-668 MFLERFKKAAK
+668 
-679 SHIGDAN
+679 
-686 LRMDDLGSELS
+686 
-697 LSKVQMYRKVKAL
+697 
-710 TGKTPAEVLR
+710 
-720 EMRMQKAYSL
+720 MR
-730 LKQTDKTISEVAAE
+730 
-744 VGFAIPGY
+744 
-752 FSACFKKQ
+752 
-760 FGINPTELRD
+760 

>member
-1 MIPKGGEVL
+1 
-10 FVSLLL
+10 
-16 KDINF
+16 
-21 CLFDLWVF
+21 
-29 IFVYIFAYCYCV
+29 
-41 NKNDTK
+41 

-76 GVSQCSDDIWR
+76 GVSQCSDDLWR

-122 DSLVKA
+122 DSLVNA

-162 RIESTHYTAYIGTDN
+162 MIESTHYTAYIGTDN

-357 EGQTADLN
+357 EDQTADLN

-371 NEYMKMYRWQKIIS
+371 NDYMKMYRWQKIIS
-385 ILAVAVVVLLLIMIF
+385 ILAVAVVLLLLIMIF

-464 VSRNVGQL
+464 VLRNVGQL

-484 QVDAMNQASTDEA
+484 QVDAMNQASADEA

-604 RSDESQRIEGYEH
+604 RSEESQRIEGYEH

-626 FNDHLLLVRISNLL
+626 FSDHLLLVRISNLL
-640 QARRQKKN
+640 QARRQRKN
-648 DEAKQ
+648 DEGKQ